1 MRYDAA
7 LGVHILDTE
16 ETRVLMDRAF
26 LKVLGPEWRQANGAP
41 PSWIPDSAALIMADL
56 STALDKALETTA
68 DPR

>member
-26 LKVLGPEWRQANGAP
+26 LKALGHEWRQPNGAP
-41 PSWIPDSAALIMADL
+41 PPWIPDSADIIMDDL
-56 STALDKALETTA
+56 HHALDKALGKA